1 MVNNDNMKKIHVFI
15 LSAILFWSCNSTPT
29 VVSEE
34 KAPQAS
40 VTEKIFNEQMRG
52 SRKDAPAPSTGAA
65 VLPEDMHKVVVRQV
79 LPTDKYV
86 YLNVDENGDN
96 FWIATMKQEVNPG
109 ETVYYKGGLLK
120 THFESKEY
128 HRTFDKIYLVSRI
141 VKADHFR
148 QVNPMK
154 AKTMNN
160 TSGRV
165 EIKESIGEKI
175 KVKGSLSIATLI
187 ANPEKYEGKKVQLS
201 GKVVKANYNI
211 MGRNWVHLKDGSR
224 DDFDLVCTTDVPV
237 PEGHVITINGVVRL
251 NKDFGAGY
259 VYDVI
264 VEDAVLLKSKK

>member
-1 MVNNDNMKKIHVFI
+1 MNKIHLFI

-29 VVSEE
+29 VVSEQ
-34 KAPQAS
+34 KAQQAS
-40 VTEKIFNEQMRG
+40 VTEKIFNEQMG
-52 SRKDAPAPSTGAA
+52 SSQNKAPVPSAGSA
-65 VLPEDMHKVVVRQV
+65 VLPEDMHKVVVRKV

-120 THFESKEY
+120 TNFESKEY

-141 VKADHFR
+141 VKADHFK
-148 QVNPMK
+148 QANQMK
-154 AKTMNN
+154 GKAMNN
-160 TSGRV
+160 TPGRV
-165 EIKESIGEKI
+165 VVKESIGKKI
-175 KVKGSLSIATLI
+175 KVEGSLPIATLI
-187 ANPEKYEGKKVQLS
+187 SNPGKYEGKKVQLS

-211 MGRNWVHLKDGSR
+211 MGRNWVHIKDGSR

-237 PEGHVITINGVVRL
+237 PEGHVITINGLVSL

-259 VYDVI
+259 VYDI
-264 VEDAVLLKSKK
+264 IIEDAVLLKSEK